1 MVLKIYLSAAHDP
14 IVERFSKQT
23 GCVLVLGERTIESE
37 ETHRRSYADSSLHTA
52 RPHRTAL
59 SLGRLLS
66 LVLSLVLSSAP
77 ALQYPDP
84 DPNKARPQQGAV
96 KRKADWDEPVIYLKQ
111 EDEIFHEMSSW
122 SFTFELSAEE
132 LAPPELLS
140 TLHQWLFPK
149 DYGKGNP
156 FKTYCDDSD
165 GDGDI
170 DGDGGGGGEVSTLE
184 QLQE

>member
-1 MVLKIYLSAAHDP
+1 MSFLFRA
-14 IVERFSKQT
+14 Q
-23 GCVLVLGERTIESE
+23 
-37 ETHRRSYADSSLHTA
+37 
-52 RPHRTAL
+52 
-59 SLGRLLS
+59 
-66 LVLSLVLSSAP
+66 
-77 ALQYPDP
+77 
-84 DPNKARPQQGAV
+84 NKAQPQQGAV

-170 DGDGGGGGEVSTLE
+170 DGDGGGGGGGEVTL
-184 QLQE
+184 LLLFKILSCN